1 MSFQIAVT
9 DKKVSLMFLTSH
21 FYCFIYL
28 ILIMRLIFRLR
39 ALNAG
44 IITFCTYLQH
54 PADQLLAKIPMV
66 NPLAAS
72 NLQGMD
78 LVQ

>member
-1 MSFQIAVT
+1 
-9 DKKVSLMFLTSH
+9 
-21 FYCFIYL
+21 
-28 ILIMRLIFRLR
+28 MRLIFRLR

-66 NPLAAS
+66 NPLAAF
-72 NLQGMD
+72 NLQGMH